1 MIYARTTFAITIRHR
16 QYYKLSTWLD
26 LVGPEHLRLV
36 KRLDVKLKEREILM
50 LFALGEVM
58 DLLGPKG
65 IRFNVERVSLGYEK
79 QPGRRQKGHGRYK
92 KWQRG
97 LPPHLK

>member
-1 MIYARTTFAITIRHR
+1 MFYARTTFAITIRHR
-16 QYYKLSTWLD
+16 QYDKLSTRLD

-36 KRLDVKLKEREILM
+36 KGLIVQLREREILM
-50 LFALGEVM
+50 LLALGEVM

-65 IRFNVERVSLGYEK
+65 IRFKVERVGLGYEK
-79 QPGRRQKGHGRYK
+79 QPGRREKGHGRYK

-97 LPPHLK
+97 LPKHLK